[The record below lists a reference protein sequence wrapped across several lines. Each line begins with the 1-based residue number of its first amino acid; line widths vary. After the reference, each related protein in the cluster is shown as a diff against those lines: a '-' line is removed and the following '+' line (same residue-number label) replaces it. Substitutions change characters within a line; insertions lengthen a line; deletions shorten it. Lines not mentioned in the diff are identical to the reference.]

1 MMKKIIL
8 WIVVAV
14 MITSCADYL
23 DVQPQSQVDRDVL
36 FSTQEGFM
44 EALIGIY
51 VRGTQND
58 SYGNEVT
65 FGFLDV
71 LAQNYDAVDYN
82 DTYDPAKYQYEQTMN
97 FNYGDQYFINR
108 KDGTWLALYNAI
120 ANCNLLLENIDEK
133 KSLFH
138 YESDYKLIR
147 GEALAL
153 RAYLHFDIYRM
164 FAPAYS
170 VDPEAKVIPYVTTYS
185 NAVTV
190 QSSGTEVLNKAIA
203 DLLAA
208 KELMRDVDPIYTESY
223 IVGYPGDN
231 TDTEEE
237 GRIFLHNRRHRMN
250 YYAVCGTLARVYLA
264 KNDKPKALEQAL
276 EVINSNKFPWT
287 KKEDFNADREED
299 KDRIMYKELLFAWD
313 IAKRKDDLKDRFRE
327 DRTRLNCTVSEGG
340 AIFETGS
347 VGSVDY
353 RYKQWLRETSSGG
366 SSVFYIYK
374 YRRADNN
381 RHPLVA
387 PALRLSEMYY
397 IAAEAAFDTD
407 PEAAWNYFN
416 KVRYNRGIGQE
427 IHGET
432 SRDIFLNELLKECRK
447 EFFAEGQIF
456 YMYKRLNRNIVGQGG
471 ISIPASNQIF
481 MLPMPND
488 EIAFGQ
494 RE

>member
-1 MMKKIIL
+1 MIKKIIL
-8 WIVVAV
+8 WTAIVALV
-14 MITSCADYL
+14 TSCSDYL
-23 DVQPQSQVDRDVL
+23 EVQPKSQVDRDVL

-51 VRGTQND
+51 VRCTQTD

-65 FGFLDV
+65 FGFPDV
-71 LAQNYDAVDYN
+71 LAQNYDAVDYS
-82 DTYDPAKYQYEQTMN
+82 DTYDAAKYQYQQTLK

-108 KDGTWLALYNAI
+108 KDAMWLALYNAI

-133 KSLFH
+133 KNLFN
-138 YESDYKLIR
+138 YESDYLLIK
-147 GEALAL
+147 GEAIAL

-170 VDPEAKVIPYVTTYS
+170 VDPEAKVIPYVTTYGKE
-185 NAVTV
+185 VTA
-190 QSSGTEVLNKAIA
+190 QATGTEILDKAIA

-208 KELMRDVDPIYTESY
+208 KELLRDTDPIRTEGYS
-223 IVGYPGDN
+223 IGYPGDV
-231 TDTEEE
+231 TETEEE
-237 GRIFLHNRRHRMN
+237 GRIFLHNRRHRLN
-250 YYAVCGTLARVYLA
+250 YYAVCGELARIYLA

-287 KKEDFNADREED
+287 KKEDFNADKEEE
-299 KDRIMYKELLFAWD
+299 KDRVMYKELLFAWD
-313 IAKRKDDLKDRFRE
+313 IAKRSDDLGDRFRE
-327 DRTRLNCTVSEGG
+327 DRTRLHCTVPEGG

-347 VGSVDY
+347 VGGNDY
-353 RYKQWLRETSSGG
+353 RFKQWLRETSSGG
-366 SSVFYIYK
+366 SSALYVRKYK
-374 YRRADNN
+374 RELNN

-387 PALRLSEMYY
+387 PALRLSEIYY
-397 IAAEAAFDTD
+397 IAAEATFDTD

-427 IHGET
+427 IHGEA
-432 SRDIFLNELLKECRK
+432 SRDVFITELLKEARK

-456 YMYKRLNRNIVGQGG
+456 YMYKRLNRNLIGMGG
-471 ISIPASNQIF
+471 TSIPASNQIF
-481 MLPMPND
+481 VVPMPND